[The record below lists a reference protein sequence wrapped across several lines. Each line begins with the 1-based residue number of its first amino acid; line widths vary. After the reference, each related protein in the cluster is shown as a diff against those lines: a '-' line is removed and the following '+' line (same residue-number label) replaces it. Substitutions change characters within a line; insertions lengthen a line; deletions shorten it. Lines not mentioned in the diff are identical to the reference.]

1 MLLWAHSSARCYSFP
16 VFNRNLTLF
25 CYNKLAEL
33 RIIAPMEMDLLF
45 GCGLVVVEV
54 AFVYAN
60 GKQLGTTNDHADYS
74 GNRFKFKNINTLA
87 FFLSLSLKS
96 QNKRSFAM

>member
-25 CYNKLAEL
+25 CYNKLAAQL
-33 RIIAPMEMDLLF
+33 IAPMEMDLLF

-74 GNRFKFKNINTLA
+74 GNRFKFKNINTLV
-87 FFLSLSLKS
+87 FFLSSSLKS
-96 QNKRSFAM
+96 QNKRSFAI